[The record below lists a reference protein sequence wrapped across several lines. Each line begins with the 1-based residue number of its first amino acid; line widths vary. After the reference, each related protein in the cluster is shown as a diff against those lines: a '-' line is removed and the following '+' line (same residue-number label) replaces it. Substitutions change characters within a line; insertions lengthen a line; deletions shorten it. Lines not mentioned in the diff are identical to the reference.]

1 MNHHAI
7 AFAASAL
14 LLSGA
19 ASAGTA
25 LAADQASRTILDRI
39 DVAGTP
45 KEAVIG
51 LGEAQPGK
59 SIGAHS
65 HPGEELAYVIS
76 GTMTLKVKGKPDRS
90 LHAGDTYTLPSGA
103 VHELVGGK
111 DASRVVVVWVV
122 DKTQPLSSP
131 AP

>member
-1 MNHHAI
+1 MHQYMI
-7 AFAASAL
+7 AAA
-14 LLSGA
+14 
-19 ASAGTA
+19 AGTA
-25 LAADQASRTILDRI
+25 MLLAGFAAGAAFGAGQAQRTILNRI
-39 DVAGTP
+39 DIAGTP

-51 LGEAQPGK
+51 LGEAKAGG

-76 GTMTLKVKGKPDRS
+76 GAATLKVKGKPDRS
-90 LHAGDTYTLPSGA
+90 LHAGDSYTLPSGT

-122 DKTQPLSSP
+122 DKSQPLSSP

>member
-1 MNHHAI
+1 MDHHAI
-7 AFAASAL
+7 ALAASAVL
-14 LLSGA
+14 LFGA
-19 ASAGTA
+19 ASAAPAFAG
-25 LAADQASRTILDRI
+25 DQASRTILDRI
-39 DVAGTP
+39 AVAGTA

-51 LGEAQPGK
+51 LGEAKAGG

-76 GTMTLKVKGKPDRS
+76 GTLTLKVKGKRDRS
-90 LHAGDTYTLPSGA
+90 LHAGDSYTLPSGT

-111 DASRVVVVWVV
+111 GDSRVVVVWVV
-122 DKTQPLSSP
+122 DKAKPLSTP